1 MEQLFKVRKNR
12 LDLFKKR
19 RTLPVREPLE
29 APDNLYKSC
38 PQCKES
44 ILFED
49 LMHNLY
55 VCPHCGHHMKLTARD
70 LKTLGVVDEVIPEPP
85 EGAHAC
91 PEAAFAAV
99 DRALSL
105 GLEQVLREGDFAQKR
120 YEKFRGMGAP
130 RSRREAP

>member
-1 MEQLFKVRKNR
+1 MEISGWNGHGCRQSPRQLVRYVPDPICAR
-12 LDLFKKR
+12 SS
-19 RTLPVREPLE
+19 E
-29 APDNLYKSC
+29 AA
-38 PQCKES
+38 EA
-44 ILFED
+44 
-49 LMHNLY
+49 
-55 VCPHCGHHMKLTARD
+55 MKLTARD

>member
-55 VCPHCGHHMKLTARD
+55 VCPHCGHHMKLTARER
-70 LKTLGVVDEVIPEPP
+70 LRQIVDENS
-85 EGAHAC
+85 
-91 PEAAFAAV
+91 FT
-99 DRALSL
+99 
-105 GLEQVLREGDFAQKR
+105 
-120 YEKFRGMGAP
+120 
-130 RSRREAP
+130 